1 MEKSNQTSRIKVGLI
16 GYGKTGQAVAKVLS
30 DAEDVALQWICR
42 RGGEPGQTGINYTP
56 IFSICQGSEHAKYLQ
71 KASVDCIIDFSHP
84 EALSLYGPIAADQG
98 ISIISANSAHT
109 PEQTRFAQSL
119 GQKTRV
125 MCAPNITL
133 GINFLLLAATALHR
147 LAPKADVA
155 IVEEHFREKA
165 EVSGTAKRIASVLG
179 VDEAEI
185 RSLRLGGII
194 GSHQVIFGFPYQTL
208 RLSHESISREAFGT
222 GAIYAAKLL
231 AEQDIGFYTYDQLL
245 LSYLI
250 EELQCMQEKRAN

>member
-1 MEKSNQTSRIKVGLI
+1 MKQTSQISRINVGLI
-16 GYGKTGQAVAKVLS
+16 GYGKTGQAVAKILS
-30 DAEDVALQWICR
+30 EAEEVSLQWICR
-42 RGGEPGQTGINYTP
+42 RNSEPVQTGLESTP
-56 IFSICQGSEHAKYLQ
+56 IFSIFQSSDTAKYLQ
-71 KASVDCIIDFSHP
+71 KTSVDCIIDFSAP
-84 EALSLYGPIAADQG
+84 DALAIYGPIAAEQG

-109 PEQTRFAQSL
+109 PDETQFAKLL
-119 GQKTRV
+119 GNKTRV

-133 GINFLLLAATALHR
+133 GINFLLLAASALHR
-147 LAPKADVA
+147 LAPKVDVA
-155 IVEEHFREKA
+155 VVEEHFREKS

-194 GSHQVIFGFPYQTL
+194 GSHQVVFGFPYQTL

-231 AEQDIGFYTYDQLL
+231 TQQDIGFYTYDQLL

-250 EELQCMQEKRAN
+250 EELQCMKKQAS

>member
-1 MEKSNQTSRIKVGLI
+1 LRQSSRGSCIKVGLV
-16 GYGKTGQAVAKVLS
+16 GYGKTGQAVAKIVS
-30 DAEDVALQWICR
+30 ESEEVSLQWICR
-42 RGGEPGQTGINYTP
+42 RNSGPVQASLEAIP
-56 IFSICQGSEHAKYLQ
+56 IFSIYQDRDLAKYLK
-71 KASVDCIIDFSHP
+71 KASVDCIIDFSAP
-84 EALSLYGPIAADQG
+84 DALRLYGPIAAAEG

-109 PEQTRFAQSL
+109 ADEIQFAKSL
-119 GQKTRV
+119 GEKTQV
-125 MCAPNITL
+125 MCAPNITF

-147 LAPKADVA
+147 LAPQVDVA
-155 IVEEHFREKA
+155 IVEEHFREKT
-165 EVSGTAKRIASVLG
+165 EISGTAKRIASVLG

-194 GSHQVIFGFPYQTL
+194 GSHQVVFGFPYQTL

-231 AEQDIGFYTYDQLL
+231 AQQDVGFYTYDQLL

-250 EELQCMQEKRAN
+250 EELQRMKGK